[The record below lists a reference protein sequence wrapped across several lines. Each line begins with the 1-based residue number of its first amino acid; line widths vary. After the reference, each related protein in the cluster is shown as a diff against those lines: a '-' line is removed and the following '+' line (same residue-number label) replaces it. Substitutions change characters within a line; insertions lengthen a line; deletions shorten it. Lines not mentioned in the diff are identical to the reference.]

1 MSLTE
6 LFIRRP
12 VMTVLLNIALIAVGL
27 TALGKIPVAALPRYD
42 TPTINVSASLN
53 GASPETMARSVALPL
68 EKQFSTIA
76 GVNAITSSSSLGRT
90 SITLEFSAERDIDS
104 AAGDVQSALLR
115 TQRALPAEMTDLPSY
130 RKVNPADA
138 PILIL
143 ALSSPT
149 MSLVQV
155 TNFAENLVSPSLS
168 TINGVAQVSVWGAKR
183 YAVRVEANPQE
194 LALRG
199 LTLDDVAASIRAT
212 NANSAMGQIQ
222 GSGQTLII
230 EANTQLES
238 AAEFR
243 NLIVAMRGGTPVYL
257 RDVATIRDGSEN
269 ERSLSR
275 YNGTPSVILG
285 VQRQPDANTV
295 AVIEAIYAAMP
306 KLAEQLPPDVK
317 LHSLNDRGESIRE
330 ALHDIYFT
338 LALTIALVV
347 LVIFLFLRRLSAT
360 IIPTLSIPISLIAAM
375 SLLYYMGYSL
385 DNISLLGITLAV
397 GLVVDDAIVMLEN
410 IVRHIEEG
418 MAPFA
423 AAIKGAREVA
433 FTIISISISLVAVL
447 IPIFFMP
454 GTMGLLFHEF
464 AVIVGL
470 AILVSAVV
478 SLTLV
483 PMLCSRFLKHE
494 TREQAE
500 QSIAYR
506 GTAWFEFIF
515 QGTLRGYARALDW
528 ALAHR
533 KTMVSVTLGS
543 VALTVYLFT
552 AMPKGFFPSEDIG
565 QVMATVVGSQD
576 VGPAT
581 MQRQLDEVAQRTQGV
596 AAVGNMAA
604 AVFGGNT
611 GRMFISLKPKSERGD
626 IKQVLGELRR
636 AAGSVPGVKVFF
648 IPLQNLRVGG
658 RMSRSRYQYTL
669 QSVNGGDLEAW
680 VDRVSD
686 AMKSDERFTDVNSDA
701 ENKALQA
708 EIVVDKERAQRLGI
722 SSQSLRTMMYS
733 AFGERQVAS
742 IYTDSGAWSVILTID
757 NPKGQSELD
766 LMQLH
771 LRTGSGELVPLS
783 AFASVKR
790 TLGPTSINH
799 QGQLQ
804 AVTLSFNLAP
814 DVPLGEA
821 TKALDGYVKDMNM
834 PASVITTYGGD
845 AAVFQSS
852 QTSQVVLLVAAL
864 VVIYILLGMLYES
877 FIHPITILAGL
888 PSAVVGGLLTLQFF
902 GQDLTIIAT
911 IGLLML
917 IGIVKKNAIMMIDFA
932 LQAQRE
938 QGLAAS
944 DAMRQACLLRFRP
957 IMMTTLTAAIGALP
971 IALGAGAG
979 AELRQPLG
987 LAVVGGLILSQVVT
1001 LFITPVIY
1009 VLLDRFSGDGP
1020 ITKAA

>member
-42 TPTINVSASLN
+42 TPTINVSARLN

-90 SITLEFSAERDIDS
+90 SITLEFSADRNIDA

-155 TNFAENLVSPSLS
+155 TDFAENLVSPSLS

-243 NLIVAMRGGTPVYL
+243 NLIVAIRGGTPVYL

-385 DNISLLGITLAV
+385 NNISLLGITLAV

-433 FTIISISISLVAVL
+433 FTIVSISISLVAVL

-454 GTMGLLFHEF
+454 GTIGLLFHEF

-552 AMPKGFFPSEDIG
+552 VMPKGFFPSEDIG

-686 AMKSDERFTDVNSDA
+686 AMKADERFTDVNSDA

-771 LRTGSGELVPLS
+771 LRTASGELVPLS

-814 DVPLGEA
+814 NVPLGEA
-821 TKALDGYVKDMNM
+821 TKALDGYVKDMNL
-834 PASVITTYGGD
+834 PASVITSYGGD

-852 QTSQVVLLVAAL
+852 QTSQVVLLLAAL

-902 GQDLTIIAT
+902 GQDLTLIAT

-938 QGLAAS
+938 QGLAAN

>member
-42 TPTINVSASLN
+42 TPTINVSARLN

-90 SITLEFSAERDIDS
+90 SITLEFSADRNIDA

-155 TNFAENLVSPSLS
+155 TDFAENLVSPSLS

-243 NLIVAMRGGTPVYL
+243 NLIVAMREGTPVYL

-317 LHSLNDRGESIRE
+317 LHSLNDRGKSIRE

-385 DNISLLGITLAV
+385 NNISLLGITLAV

-433 FTIISISISLVAVL
+433 FTIVSISISLVAVL

-454 GTMGLLFHEF
+454 GTIGLLFHEF

-552 AMPKGFFPSEDIG
+552 VMPKGFFPSEDIG

-669 QSVNGGDLEAW
+669 QSVSGGDLEAW

-771 LRTGSGELVPLS
+771 LRTASGELVPLS

-814 DVPLGEA
+814 NVPLGEA
-821 TKALDGYVKDMNM
+821 TKALDGYVKDMNL
-834 PASVITTYGGD
+834 PASVITSYGGD

-852 QTSQVVLLVAAL
+852 QTSQVVLLLAAL

-902 GQDLTIIAT
+902 GQDLTLIAT

-938 QGLAAS
+938 QGLAAN

>member
-12 VMTVLLNIALIAVGL
+12 VMTVLLNIAIIAVGL

-155 TNFAENLVSPSLS
+155 TDFAENLVSPSLS

-515 QGTLRGYARALDW
+515 KGTLRGYARALDW

-658 RMSRSRYQYTL
+658 RMSRSRYKYTL

-771 LRTGSGELVPLS
+771 LRTAYGELVPLS

-902 GQDLTIIAT
+902 GQDLTLIAT

-938 QGLAAS
+938 QGLAAN
-944 DAMRQACLLRFRP
+944 DAMLQACLLRFRP

>member
-42 TPTINVSASLN
+42 TPTINVSARLN

-76 GVNAITSSSSLGRT
+76 GVDAITSSSSLGRT
-90 SITLEFSAERDIDS
+90 SITLEFSADRNIDA

-155 TNFAENLVSPSLS
+155 TDFAENLVSPSLS

-385 DNISLLGITLAV
+385 NNISLLGITLAV

-433 FTIISISISLVAVL
+433 FTIVSISISLVAVL

-454 GTMGLLFHEF
+454 GTIGLLFHEF

-552 AMPKGFFPSEDIG
+552 VMPKGFFPSEDIG

-771 LRTGSGELVPLS
+771 LRTASGELVPLS

-814 DVPLGEA
+814 NVPLGEA
-821 TKALDGYVKDMNM
+821 TKALDGYVKDMNL
-834 PASVITTYGGD
+834 PASVITSYGGD

-852 QTSQVVLLVAAL
+852 QTSQVVLLLAAL

-902 GQDLTIIAT
+902 GQDLTLIAT

-938 QGLAAS
+938 QGLAAN

>member
-12 VMTVLLNIALIAVGL
+12 VMTVLLNIALLAVGL

-385 DNISLLGITLAV
+385 NNISLLGITLAV

-771 LRTGSGELVPLS
+771 LRTASGELVPLS

-938 QGLAAS
+938 QGLAAN

-1009 VLLDRFSGDGP
+1009 VLLDRFSGNGP

>member
-90 SITLEFSAERDIDS
+90 SITLEFSADRNIDA

-433 FTIISISISLVAVL
+433 FTIVSISISLVAVL

-454 GTMGLLFHEF
+454 GTIGLLFHEF

>member
-686 AMKSDERFTDVNSDA
+686 SMKSDERFTDVNSDA

-1009 VLLDRFSGDGP
+1009 VLLDRFSGNGP

>member
-814 DVPLGEA
+814 NVPLGEA
-821 TKALDGYVKDMNM
+821 TKALDGYVKDMNL
-834 PASVITTYGGD
+834 PASVITSYGGD

-852 QTSQVVLLVAAL
+852 QTSQVVLLLAAL

-877 FIHPITILAGL
+877 FI
-888 PSAVVGGLLTLQFF
+888 
-902 GQDLTIIAT
+902 
-911 IGLLML
+911 
-917 IGIVKKNAIMMIDFA
+917 
-932 LQAQRE
+932 
-938 QGLAAS
+938 
-944 DAMRQACLLRFRP
+944 
-957 IMMTTLTAAIGALP
+957 
-971 IALGAGAG
+971 
-979 AELRQPLG
+979 
-987 LAVVGGLILSQVVT
+987 
-1001 LFITPVIY
+1001 
-1009 VLLDRFSGDGP
+1009 
-1020 ITKAA
+1020 

>member
-155 TNFAENLVSPSLS
+155 TDFAENLVSPSLS

-385 DNISLLGITLAV
+385 NNISLLGITLAV

>member
-771 LRTGSGELVPLS
+771 LRTASGELVPLS

-814 DVPLGEA
+814 NVPLGEA
-821 TKALDGYVKDMNM
+821 TKALDGYVKDMNL
-834 PASVITTYGGD
+834 PASVITSYGGD

-852 QTSQVVLLVAAL
+852 QTSQVVLLLAAL
-864 VVIYILLGMLYES
+864 V
-877 FIHPITILAGL
+877 
-888 PSAVVGGLLTLQFF
+888 
-902 GQDLTIIAT
+902 
-911 IGLLML
+911 
-917 IGIVKKNAIMMIDFA
+917 
-932 LQAQRE
+932 
-938 QGLAAS
+938 
-944 DAMRQACLLRFRP
+944 
-957 IMMTTLTAAIGALP
+957 
-971 IALGAGAG
+971 
-979 AELRQPLG
+979 
-987 LAVVGGLILSQVVT
+987 
-1001 LFITPVIY
+1001 
-1009 VLLDRFSGDGP
+1009 
-1020 ITKAA
+1020 

>member
-385 DNISLLGITLAV
+385 NNISLLGITLAV

-433 FTIISISISLVAVL
+433 FTIVSISISLVAVL

-454 GTMGLLFHEF
+454 GTIGLLFHEF

-771 LRTGSGELVPLS
+771 LRTASGELVPLS

-814 DVPLGEA
+814 NVPLGEA
-821 TKALDGYVKDMNM
+821 TKALDGYVKDMNL
-834 PASVITTYGGD
+834 PASVITSYGGD

-852 QTSQVVLLVAAL
+852 QTSQVVLLLAAL

-902 GQDLTIIAT
+902 GQDLTLIAT

-938 QGLAAS
+938 QGLAAN

>member
-42 TPTINVSASLN
+42 TPTINVSARLN

-90 SITLEFSAERDIDS
+90 SITLEFSADRNIDA

-155 TNFAENLVSPSLS
+155 TDFAENLVSPSLS

-347 LVIFLFLRRLSAT
+347 MVIFLFLRRLSAT

-385 DNISLLGITLAV
+385 NNISLLGITLAV

-433 FTIISISISLVAVL
+433 FTIVSISISLVAVL

-454 GTMGLLFHEF
+454 GTIGLLFHEF

-552 AMPKGFFPSEDIG
+552 VMPKGFFPSEDIG

-596 AAVGNMAA
+596 AAVGNMEA

-771 LRTGSGELVPLS
+771 LRTASGELVPLS

-814 DVPLGEA
+814 NVPLGEA
-821 TKALDGYVKDMNM
+821 TKALDDYVKDMNL
-834 PASVITTYGGD
+834 PASVITSYGGD

-852 QTSQVVLLVAAL
+852 QTSQVVLLLAAL

-902 GQDLTIIAT
+902 GQDLTLIAT

-938 QGLAAS
+938 QGLAAN

>member
-42 TPTINVSASLN
+42 TPTINVSARLN

-90 SITLEFSAERDIDS
+90 SITLEFSADRNIDA

-155 TNFAENLVSPSLS
+155 TDFAENLVSPSLS

-385 DNISLLGITLAV
+385 NNISLLGITLAV

-433 FTIISISISLVAVL
+433 FTIVSISISLVAVL

-454 GTMGLLFHEF
+454 GTIGLLFHEF

-552 AMPKGFFPSEDIG
+552 VMPKGFFPSEDIG

-686 AMKSDERFTDVNSDA
+686 AMKADERFTDVNSDA

-771 LRTGSGELVPLS
+771 LRTASGELVPLS

-814 DVPLGEA
+814 NVPLGEA
-821 TKALDGYVKDMNM
+821 TKALDGYVKDMNL
-834 PASVITTYGGD
+834 PASVITSYGGD

-852 QTSQVVLLVAAL
+852 QTSQVVLLLAAL

-902 GQDLTIIAT
+902 GQDLTLIAT

-938 QGLAAS
+938 QGLAAN

>member
-1 MSLTE
+1 M
-6 LFIRRP
+6 
-12 VMTVLLNIALIAVGL
+12 
-27 TALGKIPVAALPRYD
+27 
-42 TPTINVSASLN
+42 
-53 GASPETMARSVALPL
+53 
-68 EKQFSTIA
+68 
-76 GVNAITSSSSLGRT
+76 
-90 SITLEFSAERDIDS
+90 
-104 AAGDVQSALLR
+104 
-115 TQRALPAEMTDLPSY
+115 
-130 RKVNPADA
+130 
-138 PILIL
+138 
-143 ALSSPT
+143 
-149 MSLVQV
+149 
-155 TNFAENLVSPSLS
+155 
-168 TINGVAQVSVWGAKR
+168 
-183 YAVRVEANPQE
+183 
-194 LALRG
+194 
-199 LTLDDVAASIRAT
+199 
-212 NANSAMGQIQ
+212 
-222 GSGQTLII
+222 
-230 EANTQLES
+230 
-238 AAEFR
+238 
-243 NLIVAMRGGTPVYL
+243 
-257 RDVATIRDGSEN
+257 
-269 ERSLSR
+269 
-275 YNGTPSVILG
+275 
-285 VQRQPDANTV
+285 
-295 AVIEAIYAAMP
+295 
-306 KLAEQLPPDVK
+306 
-317 LHSLNDRGESIRE
+317 
-330 ALHDIYFT
+330 
-338 LALTIALVV
+338 
-347 LVIFLFLRRLSAT
+347 
-360 IIPTLSIPISLIAAM
+360 
-375 SLLYYMGYSL
+375 
-385 DNISLLGITLAV
+385 
-397 GLVVDDAIVMLEN
+397 
-410 IVRHIEEG
+410 
-418 MAPFA
+418 
-423 AAIKGAREVA
+423 
-433 FTIISISISLVAVL
+433 
-447 IPIFFMP
+447 
-454 GTMGLLFHEF
+454 
-464 AVIVGL
+464 
-470 AILVSAVV
+470 
-478 SLTLV
+478 
-483 PMLCSRFLKHE
+483 
-494 TREQAE
+494 
-500 QSIAYR
+500 
-506 GTAWFEFIF
+506 
-515 QGTLRGYARALDW
+515 
-528 ALAHR
+528 
-533 KTMVSVTLGS
+533 
-543 VALTVYLFT
+543 
-552 AMPKGFFPSEDIG
+552 
-565 QVMATVVGSQD
+565 
-576 VGPAT
+576 
-581 MQRQLDEVAQRTQGV
+581 
-596 AAVGNMAA
+596 
-604 AVFGGNT
+604 
-611 GRMFISLKPKSERGD
+611 
-626 IKQVLGELRR
+626 RR

-938 QGLAAS
+938 QGLAAN

-1009 VLLDRFSGDGP
+1009 VLLDRFSGNGP

>member
-433 FTIISISISLVAVL
+433 FTIVSISISLVAVL

-454 GTMGLLFHEF
+454 GTIGLLFHEF

-552 AMPKGFFPSEDIG
+552 VMPKGFFPSEDIG

-771 LRTGSGELVPLS
+771 LRTASGELVPLS

>member
-42 TPTINVSASLN
+42 TPTINVSARLN

-90 SITLEFSAERDIDS
+90 SITLEFSADRNIDA

-155 TNFAENLVSPSLS
+155 TDFAENLVSPSLS

-230 EANTQLES
+230 ETNTQLES

-385 DNISLLGITLAV
+385 NNISLLGITLAV

-418 MAPFA
+418 MAHFA

-433 FTIISISISLVAVL
+433 FTIVSISISLVAVL

-454 GTMGLLFHEF
+454 GTIGLLFHEF

-552 AMPKGFFPSEDIG
+552 VMPKGFFPSEDIG

-771 LRTGSGELVPLS
+771 LRTASGELVPLS

-814 DVPLGEA
+814 NVPLGEA
-821 TKALDGYVKDMNM
+821 TKALDGYVKDMNL
-834 PASVITTYGGD
+834 PASVITSYGGD

-852 QTSQVVLLVAAL
+852 QTSQVVLLLAAL

-902 GQDLTIIAT
+902 GQDLTLIAT

-938 QGLAAS
+938 QGLAAN

>member
-317 LHSLNDRGESIRE
+317 LHSLNDSGESIRE

-552 AMPKGFFPSEDIG
+552 VMPKGFFPSEDIG

>member
-433 FTIISISISLVAVL
+433 FTIVSISISLVAVL

>member
-42 TPTINVSASLN
+42 TPTINVSARLN

-90 SITLEFSAERDIDS
+90 SITLEFSADRNIDA

-155 TNFAENLVSPSLS
+155 TDFAENLVSPSLS

-385 DNISLLGITLAV
+385 NNISLLGITLAV

-433 FTIISISISLVAVL
+433 FTIVSISISLVAVL

-454 GTMGLLFHEF
+454 GTIGLLFHEF

-552 AMPKGFFPSEDIG
+552 VMPKGFFPSEDIG

-771 LRTGSGELVPLS
+771 LRTASGELVPLS

-814 DVPLGEA
+814 NVPLGEA
-821 TKALDGYVKDMNM
+821 TKALDGYVKDMNL
-834 PASVITTYGGD
+834 PASVITSYGGD

-852 QTSQVVLLVAAL
+852 QTSQVVLLLAAL

-902 GQDLTIIAT
+902 GQDLTLIAT

>member
-42 TPTINVSASLN
+42 TPTINVSARLN

-90 SITLEFSAERDIDS
+90 SITLEFSADRNIDA

-143 ALSSPT
+143 ALSSPI

-155 TNFAENLVSPSLS
+155 TDFAENLVSPSLS

-385 DNISLLGITLAV
+385 NNISLLGITLAV

-433 FTIISISISLVAVL
+433 FTIVSISISLVAVL

-454 GTMGLLFHEF
+454 GTIGLLFHEF

-552 AMPKGFFPSEDIG
+552 VMPKGFFPSEDIG

-771 LRTGSGELVPLS
+771 LRTASGELVPLS

-814 DVPLGEA
+814 NVPLGEA
-821 TKALDGYVKDMNM
+821 TKALDGYVKDMNL
-834 PASVITTYGGD
+834 PASVITSYGGD

-852 QTSQVVLLVAAL
+852 QTSQVVLLLAAL

-902 GQDLTIIAT
+902 GQDLTLIAT

-938 QGLAAS
+938 QGLAAN

>member
-42 TPTINVSASLN
+42 TPTINVSARLN

-90 SITLEFSAERDIDS
+90 SITLEFSADRNIDA

-385 DNISLLGITLAV
+385 NNISLLGITLAV

-433 FTIISISISLVAVL
+433 FTIVSISISLVAVL

-454 GTMGLLFHEF
+454 GTIGLLFHEF

-528 ALAHR
+528 ALAHG

-552 AMPKGFFPSEDIG
+552 VMPKGFFPSEDIG

-771 LRTGSGELVPLS
+771 LRTASGELVPLS

-814 DVPLGEA
+814 NVPLGEA
-821 TKALDGYVKDMNM
+821 TKALDGYVKDMNL
-834 PASVITTYGGD
+834 PASVITSYGGD

-852 QTSQVVLLVAAL
+852 QTSQVVLLLAAL

-902 GQDLTIIAT
+902 GQDLTLIAT

-938 QGLAAS
+938 QGLAAN

>member
-155 TNFAENLVSPSLS
+155 TDFAENLVSPSLS

-433 FTIISISISLVAVL
+433 FTIVSISISLVAVL

-454 GTMGLLFHEF
+454 GTIGLLFHEF

-552 AMPKGFFPSEDIG
+552 VMPKGFFPSEDIG

-938 QGLAAS
+938 QGLAAN

>member
-90 SITLEFSAERDIDS
+90 SITLEFSEERDIDS

-275 YNGTPSVILG
+275 YNGTPSVILV

-771 LRTGSGELVPLS
+771 LRTASGELVPLS

-814 DVPLGEA
+814 NVPLGEA
-821 TKALDGYVKDMNM
+821 TKALDGYVKDMNL
-834 PASVITTYGGD
+834 PASVITSYGGD

-852 QTSQVVLLVAAL
+852 QTSQVVLLLAAL

-938 QGLAAS
+938 QGLAAN

>member
-42 TPTINVSASLN
+42 TPTINVSARLN

-90 SITLEFSAERDIDS
+90 SITLEFSADRNIDA

-1009 VLLDRFSGDGP
+1009 VLLDRFSGNGP

>member
-42 TPTINVSASLN
+42 TPTINVSARLN

-90 SITLEFSAERDIDS
+90 SITLEFSADRNIDA

-155 TNFAENLVSPSLS
+155 TDFAENLVSPSLS

-243 NLIVAMRGGTPVYL
+243 NLIVAMREGTPVYL

-317 LHSLNDRGESIRE
+317 LHSLNDRGKSIRE

-385 DNISLLGITLAV
+385 NNISLLGITLAV

-433 FTIISISISLVAVL
+433 FTIVSISISLVAVL

-454 GTMGLLFHEF
+454 GTIGLLFHEF

-515 QGTLRGYARALDW
+515 QGTLHGYARALDW

-552 AMPKGFFPSEDIG
+552 VMPKGFFPSEDIG

-669 QSVNGGDLEAW
+669 QSVSGGDLEAW

-771 LRTGSGELVPLS
+771 LRTASGELVPLS

-814 DVPLGEA
+814 NVPLGEA
-821 TKALDGYVKDMNM
+821 TKALDGYVKDMNL
-834 PASVITTYGGD
+834 PASVITSYGGD

-852 QTSQVVLLVAAL
+852 QTSQVVLLLAAL

-902 GQDLTIIAT
+902 GQDLTLIAT

-938 QGLAAS
+938 QGLAAN

-987 LAVVGGLILSQVVT
+987 LAVVGGLLLSQVVT

>member
-42 TPTINVSASLN
+42 TPTINVSARLN

-90 SITLEFSAERDIDS
+90 SITLEFSADRNIDA

-155 TNFAENLVSPSLS
+155 TDFAENLVSPSLS

-385 DNISLLGITLAV
+385 NNISLLGITLAV

-433 FTIISISISLVAVL
+433 FTIVSISISLVAVL

-454 GTMGLLFHEF
+454 GTIGLLFHEF

-552 AMPKGFFPSEDIG
+552 VMPKGFFPSEDIG

>member
-42 TPTINVSASLN
+42 TPTINVSARLN

-90 SITLEFSAERDIDS
+90 SITLEFSADRNIDA

-155 TNFAENLVSPSLS
+155 TDFAENLVSPSLS

-385 DNISLLGITLAV
+385 NNISLLGITLAV

-433 FTIISISISLVAVL
+433 FTIVSISISLVAVL

-454 GTMGLLFHEF
+454 GTIGLLFHEF

-552 AMPKGFFPSEDIG
+552 VMPKGFFPSEDIG

-771 LRTGSGELVPLS
+771 LRTASGELVPLS

-814 DVPLGEA
+814 NVPLGEA

-834 PASVITTYGGD
+834 PASVITSYGGD

-852 QTSQVVLLVAAL
+852 QTSQVVLLLAAL

-902 GQDLTIIAT
+902 GQDLTLIAT

-938 QGLAAS
+938 QGLAAN

>member
-6 LFIRRP
+6 LFIPRP

-42 TPTINVSASLN
+42 TPTINVSARLN

-90 SITLEFSAERDIDS
+90 SITLEFSADRNIDA

-155 TNFAENLVSPSLS
+155 TDFAENLVSPSLS

-385 DNISLLGITLAV
+385 NNISLLGITLAV

-433 FTIISISISLVAVL
+433 FTIVSISISLVAVL

-454 GTMGLLFHEF
+454 GTIGLLFHEF

-552 AMPKGFFPSEDIG
+552 VMPKGFFPSEDIG

-771 LRTGSGELVPLS
+771 LRTASGELVPLS

-814 DVPLGEA
+814 NVPLGEA
-821 TKALDGYVKDMNM
+821 TKALDGYVKDMNL
-834 PASVITTYGGD
+834 PASVITSYGGD

-852 QTSQVVLLVAAL
+852 QTSQVVLLLAAL

-902 GQDLTIIAT
+902 GQDLTLIAT

-938 QGLAAS
+938 QGLAAN

>member
-42 TPTINVSASLN
+42 TPTINVSARLN

-90 SITLEFSAERDIDS
+90 SITLEFSADRNIDA

-155 TNFAENLVSPSLS
+155 TDFAENLVSPSLS

-385 DNISLLGITLAV
+385 NNISLLGITLAV

-433 FTIISISISLVAVL
+433 FTIVSISISLVAVL

-454 GTMGLLFHEF
+454 GTIGLLFHEF

-552 AMPKGFFPSEDIG
+552 VMPKGFFPSEDIG

-814 DVPLGEA
+814 NVPLGEA
-821 TKALDGYVKDMNM
+821 TKALDGYVKDMNL
-834 PASVITTYGGD
+834 PASVITSYGGD

-852 QTSQVVLLVAAL
+852 QTSQVVLLLAAL

-902 GQDLTIIAT
+902 GQDLTLIAT

-938 QGLAAS
+938 QGLAAN

>member
-42 TPTINVSASLN
+42 TPTINVSARLN

-90 SITLEFSAERDIDS
+90 SITLEFSADRNIDA

-155 TNFAENLVSPSLS
+155 TDFAENLVSPSLS

-385 DNISLLGITLAV
+385 NNISLLGITLAV

-433 FTIISISISLVAVL
+433 FTIVSISISLVAVL

-454 GTMGLLFHEF
+454 GTIGLLFHEF

-552 AMPKGFFPSEDIG
+552 VMPKGFFPSEDIG

-771 LRTGSGELVPLS
+771 LRTASGELVPLS

-814 DVPLGEA
+814 NVPLGEA
-821 TKALDGYVKDMNM
+821 TKALDGYVKDMNL
-834 PASVITTYGGD
+834 PASVITSYGGD

-852 QTSQVVLLVAAL
+852 QTSQVVLLLAAL

-902 GQDLTIIAT
+902 EQDLTLIAT

-938 QGLAAS
+938 QGLAAN

>member
-42 TPTINVSASLN
+42 TPTINVSARLN

-90 SITLEFSAERDIDS
+90 SITLEFSADRNIDA

-155 TNFAENLVSPSLS
+155 TDFAENLVSPSLS

-385 DNISLLGITLAV
+385 NNISLLGITLAV

-433 FTIISISISLVAVL
+433 FTIVSISISLVAVL

-454 GTMGLLFHEF
+454 GTIGLLFHEF

-552 AMPKGFFPSEDIG
+552 VMPKGFFPSEDIG

-771 LRTGSGELVPLS
+771 LRTASGELVPLS

-814 DVPLGEA
+814 NVPLGEA
-821 TKALDGYVKDMNM
+821 TKALDGYVKDMNL
-834 PASVITTYGGD
+834 PASVITSYGGD

-852 QTSQVVLLVAAL
+852 QTSQVVLLLAAL

-902 GQDLTIIAT
+902 GQDLTLIAT

-938 QGLAAS
+938 QGLAAN

-1009 VLLDRFSGDGP
+1009 VLLDRFSGYGP

>member
-42 TPTINVSASLN
+42 TPTINVSARLN

-90 SITLEFSAERDIDS
+90 SITLEFSADRNIDA

-155 TNFAENLVSPSLS
+155 TDFAENLVSPSLS

-385 DNISLLGITLAV
+385 NNISLLGITLAV

-433 FTIISISISLVAVL
+433 FTIVSISISLVAVL

-454 GTMGLLFHEF
+454 GTIGLLFHEF

-494 TREQAE
+494 TREQPE

-552 AMPKGFFPSEDIG
+552 VMPKGFFPSEDIG

-771 LRTGSGELVPLS
+771 LRTASGELVPLS

-814 DVPLGEA
+814 NVPLGEA
-821 TKALDGYVKDMNM
+821 TKALDGYVKDMNL
-834 PASVITTYGGD
+834 PASVITSYGGD

-852 QTSQVVLLVAAL
+852 QTSQVVLLLAAL

-902 GQDLTIIAT
+902 GQDLTLIAT

-938 QGLAAS
+938 QGLAAN

>member
-766 LMQLH
+766 LM
-771 LRTGSGELVPLS
+771 
-783 AFASVKR
+783 
-790 TLGPTSINH
+790 
-799 QGQLQ
+799 
-804 AVTLSFNLAP
+804 
-814 DVPLGEA
+814 
-821 TKALDGYVKDMNM
+821 
-834 PASVITTYGGD
+834 
-845 AAVFQSS
+845 
-852 QTSQVVLLVAAL
+852 
-864 VVIYILLGMLYES
+864 
-877 FIHPITILAGL
+877 
-888 PSAVVGGLLTLQFF
+888 
-902 GQDLTIIAT
+902 
-911 IGLLML
+911 
-917 IGIVKKNAIMMIDFA
+917 
-932 LQAQRE
+932 
-938 QGLAAS
+938 
-944 DAMRQACLLRFRP
+944 
-957 IMMTTLTAAIGALP
+957 
-971 IALGAGAG
+971 
-979 AELRQPLG
+979 
-987 LAVVGGLILSQVVT
+987 
-1001 LFITPVIY
+1001 
-1009 VLLDRFSGDGP
+1009 
-1020 ITKAA
+1020 

>member
-42 TPTINVSASLN
+42 TPTINVSARLN

-90 SITLEFSAERDIDS
+90 SITLEFSADRNIDA

-155 TNFAENLVSPSLS
+155 TDFAENLVSPSLS

-385 DNISLLGITLAV
+385 NNISLLGITLAV

-433 FTIISISISLVAVL
+433 FTIVSISISLVAVL

-454 GTMGLLFHEF
+454 GTIGLLFHEF

-552 AMPKGFFPSEDIG
+552 VMPKGFFPSEDIG

-611 GRMFISLKPKSERGD
+611 GRMFISLKPKPERGD

-771 LRTGSGELVPLS
+771 LRTASGELVPLS

-814 DVPLGEA
+814 NVPLGEA
-821 TKALDGYVKDMNM
+821 TKALDGYVKDMNL
-834 PASVITTYGGD
+834 PASVITSYGGD

-852 QTSQVVLLVAAL
+852 QTSQVVLLLAAL

-902 GQDLTIIAT
+902 GQDLTLIAT

-938 QGLAAS
+938 QGLAAN

>member
-42 TPTINVSASLN
+42 TPTINVSARLN

-90 SITLEFSAERDIDS
+90 SITLEFSADRNIDA

-347 LVIFLFLRRLSAT
+347 MVIFLFLRRLSAT

-385 DNISLLGITLAV
+385 NNISLLGITLAV

-433 FTIISISISLVAVL
+433 FTIVSISISLVAVL

-454 GTMGLLFHEF
+454 GTIGLLFHEF

-494 TREQAE
+494 TCEQAE
-500 QSIAYR
+500 RSIAYR

-552 AMPKGFFPSEDIG
+552 VMPKGFFPSEDIG

-771 LRTGSGELVPLS
+771 LRTASGELVPLS

-814 DVPLGEA
+814 NVPLGEA
-821 TKALDGYVKDMNM
+821 TKALDGYVKDMNL
-834 PASVITTYGGD
+834 PASVITSYGGD

-852 QTSQVVLLVAAL
+852 QTSQVVLLLAAL

-902 GQDLTIIAT
+902 GQDLTLIAT

-938 QGLAAS
+938 QGLAAN

-987 LAVVGGLILSQVVT
+987 LAVVGGLILSQAVT

>member
-42 TPTINVSASLN
+42 TPTINVSARLN

-90 SITLEFSAERDIDS
+90 SITLEFSADRNIDA

-155 TNFAENLVSPSLS
+155 TDFAENLVSPSLS

-385 DNISLLGITLAV
+385 NNISLLGITLAV

-433 FTIISISISLVAVL
+433 FTIVSISISLVAVL

-454 GTMGLLFHEF
+454 GTIGLLFHEF

-552 AMPKGFFPSEDIG
+552 VMPKGFFPSEDIG

-771 LRTGSGELVPLS
+771 LRTASGELVPLS

-814 DVPLGEA
+814 NVPLGEA
-821 TKALDGYVKDMNM
+821 TKALDGYVKDMNL
-834 PASVITTYGGD
+834 PASVITSYGGD

-852 QTSQVVLLVAAL
+852 QTSQVVLLLAAL

-902 GQDLTIIAT
+902 GQDLTLIAT

-938 QGLAAS
+938 QGLAAN

-987 LAVVGGLILSQVVT
+987 LAVVGGLILSQAVT

>member
-42 TPTINVSASLN
+42 TPTINVSARLN

-90 SITLEFSAERDIDS
+90 SITLEFSADRNIDA

-155 TNFAENLVSPSLS
+155 TDFAENLVSPSLS

-385 DNISLLGITLAV
+385 NNISLLGITLAV

-433 FTIISISISLVAVL
+433 FTIVSISISLVAVL

-454 GTMGLLFHEF
+454 GTIGLLFHEF

-552 AMPKGFFPSEDIG
+552 VMPKGFFPSEDIG

-708 EIVVDKERAQRLGI
+708 KIVVDKERAQRLGI

-771 LRTGSGELVPLS
+771 LRTASGELVPLS

-814 DVPLGEA
+814 NVPLGEA
-821 TKALDGYVKDMNM
+821 TKALDGYVKDMNL
-834 PASVITTYGGD
+834 PASVITSYGGD

-852 QTSQVVLLVAAL
+852 QTSQVVLLLAAL

-902 GQDLTIIAT
+902 GQDLTLIAT

-938 QGLAAS
+938 QGLAAN

>member
-938 QGLAAS
+938 QGLAAN

>member
-42 TPTINVSASLN
+42 TPTINVSARLN

-90 SITLEFSAERDIDS
+90 SITLEFSADRNIDA

-155 TNFAENLVSPSLS
+155 TDFAENLVSPSLS

-385 DNISLLGITLAV
+385 NNISLLGITLAV

-433 FTIISISISLVAVL
+433 FTIVSISISLVAVL

-454 GTMGLLFHEF
+454 GTIGLLFHEF

-552 AMPKGFFPSEDIG
+552 VMPKGFFPSEDIG

-771 LRTGSGELVPLS
+771 LRTASGELVHLS

-814 DVPLGEA
+814 NVPLGEA
-821 TKALDGYVKDMNM
+821 TKALDGYVKDMNL
-834 PASVITTYGGD
+834 PASVITSYGGD

-852 QTSQVVLLVAAL
+852 QTSQVVLLLAAL

-902 GQDLTIIAT
+902 GQDLTLIAT

-938 QGLAAS
+938 QGLAAN

>member
-90 SITLEFSAERDIDS
+90 SITLEFSEERDIDS

-155 TNFAENLVSPSLS
+155 TDFAENLVSPSLS

-957 IMMTTLTAAIGALP
+957 IMMTTLTAAFGALP